1 MEKKE
6 KLVLFLYGVFI
17 FGFTYIFY
25 TQVKPIMVCDPDDWT
40 YISSIRYA
48 IPIWKDWNPSKVFP
62 ETLMGLCGF
71 FAAYAI
77 YPIIGDYI
85 MSFTYVY
92 AFIVTLFIVFYI
104 IAILLF
110 VKKALSMTMHSSL
123 VCSFIAYLLHFLFM
137 LHRGTDNLFM
147 LTACNL
153 NCFLNYTIPVLF
165 CLMLALHFIQK
176 YLFSKNSLLL
186 NENLNCERLYD
197 QHNYYKTGVVAF
209 LIYLSIFSNMVCN
222 IILIGPFIYMFVS
235 ILGGQIKAYGVKKV
249 FKVSNIKRYALFIYT
264 FLLELICLIF
274 EYNGGRAK
282 SLTFN
287 TESAIRDIVTDLK
300 YIWVNINKKIAAVC
314 IIVICSAIFVYAQ
327 RKRKGLAVEADE
339 RYEKSIRIMLFSFVL
354 SFVYIILLYV
364 RIGQHKLQRSENI
377 FVIYIFLGSAIAIS
391 IGYILALFRKIW
403 ICVPLV
409 LYVMTTTTI
418 FGNYKQSISYY
429 GGNTELCYLVN
440 NNIIEQYKQAECM
453 GLKEFEL
460 HVPAGLGSYD
470 FTADRISRTL
480 YKHGII
486 NKRIQ
491 ANMVIEPIDYF
502 YK

>member
-1 MEKKE
+1 
-6 KLVLFLYGVFI
+6 
-17 FGFTYIFY
+17 
-25 TQVKPIMVCDPDDWT
+25 
-40 YISSIRYA
+40 
-48 IPIWKDWNPSKVFP
+48 
-62 ETLMGLCGF
+62 
-71 FAAYAI
+71 
-77 YPIIGDYI
+77 
-85 MSFTYVY
+85 
-92 AFIVTLFIVFYI
+92 
-104 IAILLF
+104 
-110 VKKALSMTMHSSL
+110 
-123 VCSFIAYLLHFLFM
+123 
-137 LHRGTDNLFM
+137 
-147 LTACNL
+147 
-153 NCFLNYTIPVLF
+153 
-165 CLMLALHFIQK
+165 
-176 YLFSKNSLLL
+176 
-186 NENLNCERLYD
+186 
-197 QHNYYKTGVVAF
+197 
-209 LIYLSIFSNMVCN
+209 
-222 IILIGPFIYMFVS
+222 
-235 ILGGQIKAYGVKKV
+235 
-249 FKVSNIKRYALFIYT
+249 
-264 FLLELICLIF
+264 
-274 EYNGGRAK
+274 
-282 SLTFN
+282 
-287 TESAIRDIVTDLK
+287 
-300 YIWVNINKKIAAVC
+300 
-314 IIVICSAIFVYAQ
+314 
-327 RKRKGLAVEADE
+327 
-339 RYEKSIRIMLFSFVL
+339 MLFSFVL